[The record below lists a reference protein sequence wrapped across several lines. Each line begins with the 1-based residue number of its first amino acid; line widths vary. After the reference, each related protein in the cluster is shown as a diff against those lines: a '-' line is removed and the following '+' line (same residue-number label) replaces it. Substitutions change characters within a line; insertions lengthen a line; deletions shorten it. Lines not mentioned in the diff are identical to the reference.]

1 MKNPCPCYSG
11 NAYADCCQPLHNG
24 LAAPDAEHLM
34 RARYSAYALKLPDYI
49 MQSWHADTRPA
60 DLTLAS
66 LSGIKWLKL
75 QVLSHK
81 KTDADTAFV
90 TFVATFQSGQQKKEQ
105 LTEHSLFSRE
115 SGRWLYVDGQP
126 DEMVR

>member
-1 MKNPCPCYSG
+1 
-11 NAYADCCQPLHNG
+11 
-24 LAAPDAEHLM
+24 M